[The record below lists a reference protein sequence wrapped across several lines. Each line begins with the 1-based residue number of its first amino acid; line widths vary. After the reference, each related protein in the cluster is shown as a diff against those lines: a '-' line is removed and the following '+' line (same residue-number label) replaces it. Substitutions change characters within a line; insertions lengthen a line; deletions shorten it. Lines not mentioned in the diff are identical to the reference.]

1 MDVLKISFNN
11 FLGIKKS
18 NKAQYIFQLDRN
30 PQFMNHLD
38 TLHASAQ
45 FALAEATSGQ
55 YLLMYFSK
63 YSEKVVPVLRKA
75 KIKFSKPGNTEI
87 FSYASISEEKKERLL
102 TELKKRGRAIV
113 EVNVELYDVED
124 KKIFSSTFEWF
135 VALREGQNSI

>member
-55 YLLMYFSK
+55 YLLTSFSE
-63 YSEKVVPVLRKA
+63 YSEKVVPILRKS
-75 KIKFSKPGNTEI
+75 KIKFSKPGTTEV
-87 FSYASISEEKKERLL
+87 FSSATISEEMKERFLM
-102 TELKKRGRAIV
+102 ELKKRGRAMV

-124 KKIFSSTFEWF
+124 RKIFSSIFKWF
-135 VALREGQNSI
+135 VALR